1 MLRFTLWS
9 AIPRIMRIRSSKEN
23 MGGRYH
29 QKYKNCNRFKQ
40 NRIIS
45 LIVYRIVHSISK
57 WSNQNTNSSVFFI
70 RIKQAKPK
78 QLRPIINE
86 IETYVN
92 EDRATVLQSSDIA
105 ISPAFTRKRF
115 RQNQIETA
123 LSAWTAR
130 CNVEW
135 FSPTSN
141 GAVMHGT
148 D

>member
-1 MLRFTLWS
+1 
-9 AIPRIMRIRSSKEN
+9 

-29 QKYKNCNRFKQ
+29 QKYKNFNRFKQ
-40 NRIIS
+40 NRIVL
-45 LIVYRIVHSISK
+45 LIVYRIVLSISK

-70 RIKQAKPK
+70 RIKQAKQK
-78 QLRPIINE
+78 QFRPIINE
-86 IETYVN
+86 IVTYVS
-92 EDRATVLQSSDIA
+92 EERETVQQSSEIA

-115 RQNQIETA
+115 RQNRNETA